1 MKGASQKASRPFVL
15 CYDVLCVLRRAP
27 KSKKKVL
34 LRYVC
39 APSLTIL
46 DVPSLYLLPSYLH
59 SVVPCS
65 VLLTIILRP
74 VRCFAC
80 CSYHCL
86 RHFSSISSS
95 HKILRLFCPD
105 LSLSTAAICTL
116 PYICMFYMSSQRPT
130 LVYLLRAR
138 NERVMNYKTRRDW
151 VSTSRINLQ
160 MYKYVRKAQPQRTKE
175 AQGI

>member
-1 MKGASQKASRPFVL
+1 ML
-15 CYDVLCVLRRAP
+15 CYDVLCVLRRAL

-34 LRYVC
+34 LRYIC

-46 DVPSLYLLPSYLH
+46 DAPYLYLLPSYLH

-86 RHFSSISSS
+86 HHFSSISSP
-95 HKILRLFCPD
+95 HKILHLFCPD
-105 LSLSTAAICTL
+105 LSLSTAASICTL
-116 PYICMFYMSSQRPT
+116 PYICMFYMSSQRPN

-138 NERVMNYKTRRDW
+138 NERAMNYK
-151 VSTSRINLQ
+151 
-160 MYKYVRKAQPQRTKE
+160 AQT
-175 AQGI
+175 